1 MQQDH
6 EARSGDQNDYG
17 SLPFDHSMLS
27 PLLWMGWWLWY
38 SCNAGRSGS
47 SAVALLTSP
56 SNLSIAL
63 YTQGS
68 PHQVFNWVF
77 DLHPSLVSLLLHTS
91 MSWLTAPV
99 LWLGWAVLFLS
110 FGLYAVFELL
120 CGGFYKY
127 QNLRQRYKAEWALVT
142 GASSGE

>member
-1 MQQDH
+1 
-6 EARSGDQNDYG
+6 
-17 SLPFDHSMLS
+17 
-27 PLLWMGWWLWY
+27 
-38 SCNAGRSGS
+38 
-47 SAVALLTSP
+47 
-56 SNLSIAL
+56 
-63 YTQGS
+63 
-68 PHQVFNWVF
+68 VFNWVF